1 MTTKEKLNVRIM
13 QIFSV
18 FVLLFLVSYLGL
30 APETDAWANT
40 VPQSAI
46 ENPTYTL
53 TTTKDTSI
61 STKAN
66 PNETTVLIFGYP
78 SCGKTRSTLNSI
90 SACEWV
96 KRSDIRVIFAENS
109 MSFQEDVQE
118 LEEAL
123 GCPEITFC
131 YNEDSTVLMDVTFA
145 YQKLWGL
152 SESTTPFIVLID
164 KNNKVQNM
172 SSGAKTADEILTEIK
187 KFENLDES
195 GSGTPPTDSDF
206 GVENH
211 LLVLKNI
218 DGSNVST
225 KATPNQTTVLLFGD
239 IHCAFTNGTLKEID
253 QSSWVGRSDIR
264 VIFADA
270 QGAELANTKEF
281 AQKFSSGKIIFCH
294 DESGLNFS
302 YAMKYLNIIHEIGGT
317 FPYIVLIDQYNKIQ
331 LITLG
336 PKTADEI
343 ITEIEKFAG
352 STPPGTENQP
362 PAEGGNQNTDN
373 NQGMGDTPNPA
384 VKVSAVNGLKA
395 ESAAKTVKLSWSPV
409 SNVNGYVVYQYDNS
423 KKTWVEKAEL
433 DANTLSYSVKKL
445 SPALEYRFAV
455 RAFVKLTNGTS
466 VFSESYAELDTA
478 TAPNAVKLKVRPG
491 KKKATLKWNKVKGAS
506 GYTVYYKTK
515 AKGEWKKLKNT
526 KGTSVTKTKLKSGKT
541 YYFMVKAYKKYKNK
555 TYTSTFSAKKTKIK

>member
-1 MTTKEKLNVRIM
+1 
-13 QIFSV
+13 
-18 FVLLFLVSYLGL
+18 
-30 APETDAWANT
+30 
-40 VPQSAI
+40 
-46 ENPTYTL
+46 
-53 TTTKDTSI
+53 
-61 STKAN
+61 
-66 PNETTVLIFGYP
+66 
-78 SCGKTRSTLNSI
+78 
-90 SACEWV
+90 
-96 KRSDIRVIFAENS
+96 
-109 MSFQEDVQE
+109 
-118 LEEAL
+118 
-123 GCPEITFC
+123 
-131 YNEDSTVLMDVTFA
+131 
-145 YQKLWGL
+145 
-152 SESTTPFIVLID
+152 
-164 KNNKVQNM
+164 
-172 SSGAKTADEILTEIK
+172 
-187 KFENLDES
+187 
-195 GSGTPPTDSDF
+195 
-206 GVENH
+206 
-211 LLVLKNI
+211 
-218 DGSNVST
+218 
-225 KATPNQTTVLLFGD
+225 
-239 IHCAFTNGTLKEID
+239 
-253 QSSWVGRSDIR
+253 
-264 VIFADA
+264 
-270 QGAELANTKEF
+270 
-281 AQKFSSGKIIFCH
+281 
-294 DESGLNFS
+294 
-302 YAMKYLNIIHEIGGT
+302 MKYLNIIHEIGGT

-433 DANTLSYSVKKL
+433 DANTLSYSV
-445 SPALEYRFAV
+445 
-455 RAFVKLTNGTS
+455 
-466 VFSESYAELDTA
+466 FSESYAELDTA